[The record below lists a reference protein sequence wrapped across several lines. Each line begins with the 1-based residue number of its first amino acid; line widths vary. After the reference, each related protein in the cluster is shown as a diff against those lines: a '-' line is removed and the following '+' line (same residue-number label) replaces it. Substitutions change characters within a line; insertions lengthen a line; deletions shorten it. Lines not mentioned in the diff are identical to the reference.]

1 MARLGMRRARG
12 VEPQADVTDEPWGS
26 APLHPDSTGILP
38 WLFRRA
44 PLGGMIATEV
54 APAPISG
61 RVESDR
67 HHV

>member
-1 MARLGMRRARG
+1 LFDHLAGTGGKRG
-12 VEPQADVTDEPWGS
+12 RS
-26 APLHPDSTGILP
+26 DSTAIP
-38 WLFRRA
+38 PRLFRRA

-54 APAPISG
+54 VPASISG

>member
-1 MARLGMRRARG
+1 LFDHLVGTGGKRG
-12 VEPQADVTDEPWGS
+12 HS
-26 APLHPDSTGILP
+26 DSTAILP